1 MHQTPTQL
9 APTDSVRPQASFVSL
24 SDLIHDTP
32 RSTHALSEKE
42 VAGHEPKQEANREVR
57 ITTEHLSHKQPDG
70 GGDSIDNDPH
80 A

>member
-1 MHQTPTQL
+1 
-9 APTDSVRPQASFVSL
+9 
-24 SDLIHDTP
+24 
-32 RSTHALSEKE
+32 LSEKE